1 MSVSE
6 VSAPPFQSQSKKAG
20 GSERSGGEEAV
31 EIKKFGTF
39 AGVFTPTI
47 LTILGLV
54 MFLRAGFVMG
64 HSGIYGA
71 LFILGIA
78 KLITTLTG
86 ISISAIATNT
96 EVKGGGVYYLIS
108 RTLGPE
114 FGGTIALTLFLANAL
129 SIPFY
134 LLGFTEAVVRTFP
147 VLEPHFAVIV
157 FTVFAAVAFFS
168 LKGASVILKAQ
179 FFILIILALS
189 VLTFLIGAAVKFDP
203 QLLMTNLTAADPEF
217 LKSIK
222 EIPVPFW
229 VLFAIY
235 FPAATGILTGVNM
248 SGDLKTP
255 SRSIPQ
261 GTLAAIFTGLAV
273 YVVQIILVGGAV
285 DREALLTS
293 PYFSLI
299 RLGSVFGFLVVLG
312 VFAATLSN
320 ALGSILGAPRV
331 LQALA
336 QDKLLKPVNIFAKVT
351 KTGEPRRALILSII
365 LTFIVIYAARNGG
378 DGKALN
384 MVASVVTM
392 LFLWSYG
399 TVNLAA
405 FTESF
410 GRNPSFRP
418 RFKFFHWSAALLG
431 AIICFAVTFVINFKA
446 AAFAAAFFAVIYL
459 YVQKYVMAASFG
471 DGRRGFYYSRTRDN
485 LLTLS
490 SLPMH
495 SKNWRP
501 TIVVFSGSP
510 TSRLELIKYS
520 EWLSSGRGIMTVAA
534 FVKGE
539 FSEMAQKR
547 AEALLSFNEF
557 VNKNDIKAFPE
568 VLVTPDFNLGMT
580 HFLQSNSLGPI
591 KPNLAIFGWSSDTA
605 NARGVINSVHTAAS
619 LNMSVGLIHGKDL
632 PDPVA
637 RKGSPRCIDIWWRGM
652 RNGSLMVILAYL
664 ISLNSEWSGTKIRIL
679 RVVSSSEERSRAYK
693 ELKQLIEAARMD
705 VAIELIFSEDTFP
718 NLLRKHS
725 ACATVV
731 FMGFQ
736 VNADTDALRF
746 QDSFGSLLH
755 GMPTTILIQ
764 STGEADLLT

>member
-1 MSVSE
+1 MPISAE
-6 VSAPPFQSQSKKAG
+6 ISAPPQSQS
-20 GSERSGGEEAV
+20 RSNQTGNGAPV

-39 AGVFTPTI
+39 AGVFTPSI

-54 MFLRAGFVMG
+54 MFLRAGFVIG

-71 LFILGIA
+71 LLILGIA
-78 KLITTLTG
+78 KLITILTG

-147 VLEPHFAVIV
+147 FLDPYFALIA
-157 FTVFAAVAFFS
+157 FSIFIAVSLFS
-168 LKGASVILKAQ
+168 FKGAAVILKAQ
-179 FFILIILALS
+179 FFILIILGLS
-189 VLTFLIGAAVKFDP
+189 IAAFMIGAAVNFSP
-203 QLLMTNLTAADPEF
+203 AIFWQNVSTADSDF
-217 LKSIK
+217 LKSIG
-222 EIPVPFW
+222 EMPIPFW

-248 SGDLKTP
+248 SGDLKNP
-255 SRSIPQ
+255 GRSIPS
-261 GTLAAIFTGLAV
+261 GTLAAIFTGLAI
-273 YVVQIILVGGAV
+273 YIAQIILIGGAV
-285 DREALLTS
+285 DRQALIES

-299 RLGSVFGFLVVLG
+299 QLGWIFGFLVVLG

-336 QDKLLKPVNIFAKVT
+336 QDKILKPVNMFAKVT
-351 KTGEPRRALILSII
+351 KKGEPRRALLLSIL
-365 LTFIVIYAARNGG
+365 LTFIVIFAARNGG

-384 MVASVVTM
+384 MVASIVAM

-399 TVNLAA
+399 TINIAA
-405 FTESF
+405 FMESF

-418 RFKFFHWSAALLG
+418 RFKFFHWSAALAG
-431 AIICFAVTFVINFKA
+431 AVVSFGVTFLINFKA
-446 AAFAAAFFAVIYL
+446 AALAAVFFAAIYF
-459 YVQKYVMAASFG
+459 YVQKYVMSASFG

-485 LLTLS
+485 LLTIS
-490 SLPMH
+490 SLPLH
-495 SKNWRP
+495 PKNWRP
-501 TIVVFSGSP
+501 TIVAFSGSP
-510 TSRLELIKYS
+510 SSRLTLIKYS
-520 EWLSSGRGIMTVAA
+520 DWLSSGRGILTVAA
-534 FVKGE
+534 FVKGSL
-539 FSEMAQKR
+539 SELVEKR
-547 AEALLSFNEF
+547 TQALTSFNEF
-557 VNKNDIKAFPE
+557 LSKNEIKAFPE
-568 VLVTPDFNLGMT
+568 VLVTPDFSAGMS
-580 HFLQSNSLGPI
+580 HFLQANSLGPI
-591 KPNLAIFGWSSDTA
+591 KPNLVIFGWSNDESNAQDFLSSILTA
-605 NARGVINSVHTAAS
+605 SS
-619 LNMSVGLIHGKDL
+619 LNMSVGLICGKFL
-632 PDPVA
+632 PDPTQ
-637 RKGSPRCIDIWWRGM
+637 RRNTRRIDIWWRGM

-664 ISLNSEWSGTKIRIL
+664 ISLNSEWSGVKIRIL
-679 RVVSSSEERSRAYK
+679 RVVNSSEERSRAYG

-705 VAIELIFSEDTFP
+705 ISIEIIFSEDNFP

-725 ACATVV
+725 ASAAVI

-736 VNADTDALRF
+736 ADANTDAIRF
-746 QDSFGSLLH
+746 QESFGTLLE

-764 STGEADLLT
+764 STGEADLLS

>member
-1 MSVSE
+1 MST
-6 VSAPPFQSQSKKAG
+6 SAETAAPQSNTRSDQTGNG
-20 GSERSGGEEAV
+20 GGGGAPA

-39 AGVFTPTI
+39 EGVFTPSI

-54 MFLRAGFVMG
+54 MFLRAGYVIG

-71 LFILGIA
+71 LLILGIA

-134 LLGFTEAVVRTFP
+134 LLGFSEAVVRTFP
-147 VLEPHFAVIV
+147 SLEQYFAVIAFSV
-157 FTVFAAVAFFS
+157 FIAVSLFS
-168 LKGASVILKAQ
+168 FKGAAVILKAQ
-179 FFILIILALS
+179 FFILIILGLS
-189 VLTFLIGAAVKFDP
+189 IAAFMIGAAINFSPAVFW
-203 QLLMTNLTAADPEF
+203 QNVSSADPDF
-217 LKSIK
+217 LKTIEGMSV
-222 EIPVPFW
+222 VPFW

-248 SGDLKTP
+248 SGDLKAP
-255 SRSIPQ
+255 SRSIPR
-261 GTLAAIFTGLAV
+261 GTLAAIFTGLAI
-273 YVVQIILVGGAV
+273 YVGQIILVGGAV
-285 DREALLTS
+285 DRQALIES

-299 RLGSVFGFLVVLG
+299 NLGWIFGFLVVLG

-336 QDKLLKPVNIFAKVT
+336 QDKILKPVNMFAKVT
-351 KTGEPRRALILSII
+351 KKGEPRRALILSII
-365 LTFIVIYAARNGG
+365 LTLIVIYAARNGG
-378 DGKALN
+378 DGGALN
-384 MVASVVTM
+384 MVASIVAM

-399 TVNLAA
+399 TINIAA
-405 FTESF
+405 FMESF

-418 RFKFFHWSAALLG
+418 RFKFFHWSAALAG
-431 AIICFAVTFVINFKA
+431 AVVSFGVTFLINFTA
-446 AAFAAAFFAVIYL
+446 AALAGVFFVGIYL
-459 YVQKYVMAASFG
+459 YVQKYVMSASFG

-485 LLTLS
+485 LLTIS
-490 SLPMH
+490 SLPTH

-501 TIVVFSGSP
+501 TIVAFTGSP
-510 TSRLELIKYS
+510 SSRLALVKYS
-520 EWLSSGRGIMTVAA
+520 EWLSSGRGILTVAA

-539 FSEMAQKR
+539 LSSLVEKR
-547 AEALLSFNEF
+547 AEALASFSRF
-557 VNKNDIKAFPE
+557 LDKNDIKAFPE
-568 VLVTPDFNLGMT
+568 VLVTPDFDVGMS
-580 HFLQSNSLGPI
+580 HFLQANSLGPI
-591 KPNLAIFGWSSDTA
+591 KPNLAIFGWSNDES
-605 NARGVINSVHTAAS
+605 NAQDFLSSVQTAAS
-619 LNMSVGLIHGKDL
+619 LNMSVGLVCGKHL
-632 PDPVA
+632 PDPAQRRSA
-637 RKGSPRCIDIWWRGM
+637 RRIDIWWRGM

-664 ISLNSEWSGTKIRIL
+664 ISLNSEWSGAKIRIL
-679 RVVSSSEERSRAYK
+679 RLVNSSEERSRAYR

-705 VAIELIFSEDTFP
+705 ISVEIIFSEESFP

-725 ACATVV
+725 ASATVV

-736 VNADTDALRF
+736 VDANTDALRF
-746 QDSFGSLLH
+746 QDSFGTLLD
-755 GMPTTILIQ
+755 GMPTTILVQ
-764 STGEADLLT
+764 STGEADLLS